1 MPGTNR
7 WDIKAIDYRLD
18 KLAGIPL
25 TAKAPELEFD
35 KMEAKIDARIAQR
48 RSQGKK
54 RLADGSVRVY
64 FYAWR
69 GGPLLK
75 DMEGCP
81 LQPHEPEFH
90 AAYAEACKAQAKV
103 PNGTLSY
110 LIKEHSRSSD
120 FTSKSDKTKRAYVRF
135 LTEIE
140 DIFGDLSLEYIQSQ
154 RARGKFKQWRD
165 TLAAPPHALPI
176 MNPLT
181 TIPLYM
187 SLTNR
192 MSAENKI
199 KQAAKACIYAFSILA
214 TFLLL
219 GKGIISLFG
228 ISMPSIRVAGG
239 IIILILAL
247 RMIFSGSNPSSEVDS
262 SAADIKKADMDYSFS
277 PLAMPSLASPGSIAM
292 VMGLGSQIP
301 AGQMIMGHIH
311 ILIGIAIVA
320 SIAYITLAASK
331 WIEKLLGKHGTQ
343 AISKIMGVLLTCIAV
358 QFLASGIRDFY
369 IDFSALT
376 PAGTL

>member
-1 MPGTNR
+1 MTYIA
-7 WDIKAIDYRLD
+7 DFFKYTAIVVIGL
-18 KLAGIPL
+18 
-25 TAKAPELEFD
+25 
-35 KMEAKIDARIAQR
+35 
-48 RSQGKK
+48 
-54 RLADGSVRVY
+54 
-64 FYAWR
+64 
-69 GGPLLK
+69 
-75 DMEGCP
+75 
-81 LQPHEPEFH
+81 
-90 AAYAEACKAQAKV
+90 
-103 PNGTLSY
+103 
-110 LIKEHSRSSD
+110 
-120 FTSKSDKTKRAYVRF
+120 
-135 LTEIE
+135 
-140 DIFGDLSLEYIQSQ
+140 
-154 RARGKFKQWRD
+154 
-165 TLAAPPHALPI
+165 LPI

-192 MSAENKI
+192 MSVENKR

-228 ISMPSIRVAGG
+228 ISMPGIRVAGG

-247 RMIFSGSNPSSEVDS
+247 RMIFSGSDPSSEVDS
-262 SAADIKKADMDYSFS
+262 SASDIKKADMDYSFS
-277 PLAMPSLASPGSIAM
+277 PLAMPSLAGPGSIAV

-311 ILIGIAIVA
+311 ILIGIAIVT
-320 SIAYITLAASK
+320 SIAYITLSASK

-343 AISKIMGVLLTCIAV
+343 AISKIMGFLLTCIAV

-376 PAGTL
+376 PSGAL